1 MSFAVRALP
10 SRLAAAMLLVIV
22 VAMVAT
28 CGGAAGTSS
37 SATSQAPASTAPA
50 ASSAAPAASSG
61 AGAGAG
67 AGSCGEATALLVK
80 QHLTSPDVV
89 SVTTEGGCH
98 DATIVT
104 SLGDSDAAKA
114 LAICDS
120 AAVIAY
126 AGDLSSVT
134 VTGASTKEL
143 SIGVKGQPCIG
154 EP

>member
-1 MSFAVRALP
+1 MSFAARAVP
-10 SRLAAAMLLVIV
+10 SRLATALLSVIV
-22 VAMVAT
+22 LVAVAA
-28 CGGAAGTSS
+28 CGGAAGTASP
-37 SATSQAPASTAPA
+37 AASQALASVAPASTAPI
-50 ASSAAPAASSG
+50 ASSA

-98 DATIVT
+98 DTTIVT

-143 SIGVKGQPCIG
+143 AIGIKGQPCIG